1 MPQYKIIYC
10 FSLLLTGE
18 KESAAT
24 KSYRQVN
31 KKPKLISRYIT
42 PQIPYNK

>member
-10 FSLLLTGE
+10 FSLLLSQK
-18 KESAAT
+18 KEPTAT

-31 KKPKLISRYIT
+31 K
-42 PQIPYNK
+42 IPN

>member
-10 FSLLLTGE
+10 LSLLLALT
-18 KESAAT
+18 KEPAAT

-31 KKPKLISRYIT
+31 K
-42 PQIPYNK
+42 IPN